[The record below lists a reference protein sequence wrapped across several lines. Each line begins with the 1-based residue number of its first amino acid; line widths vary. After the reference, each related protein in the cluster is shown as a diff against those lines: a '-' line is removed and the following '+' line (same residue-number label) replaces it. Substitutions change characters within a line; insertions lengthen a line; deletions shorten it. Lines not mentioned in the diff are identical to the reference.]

1 MNHPATD
8 TLEKN
13 LSNSVELKGIEPS
26 ASRVRFWR
34 SPKLSY
40 SPIGS

>member
-1 MNHPATD
+1 MGL
-8 TLEKN
+8 LETGGE
-13 LSNSVELKGIEPS
+13 VELKGIEPS

-40 SPIGS
+40 SPEILHERI